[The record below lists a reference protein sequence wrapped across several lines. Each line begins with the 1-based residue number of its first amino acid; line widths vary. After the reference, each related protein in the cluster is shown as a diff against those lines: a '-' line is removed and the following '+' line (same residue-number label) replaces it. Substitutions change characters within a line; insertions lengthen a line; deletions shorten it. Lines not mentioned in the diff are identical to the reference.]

1 MEYGFINNI
10 HPLWNHVKIPYGIQI
25 YVSGSKDSGHPLAS
39 GGWWYPMKS
48 PLDYH
53 EKSHEIPTQS
63 HEIPT
68 KSHEIPTQSHEI
80 PTKSH

>member
-39 GGWWYPMKS
+39 GGLVVS
-48 PLDYH
+48 N
-53 EKSHEIPTQS
+53 EITIGLS
-63 HEIPT
+63 
-68 KSHEIPTQSHEI
+68 
-80 PTKSH
+80 